1 MVRTLGEE
9 LLATT
14 KKVSKDSRSDAQARK
29 PRSASE
35 KFAENLRKV
44 AAKENLVEIERI
56 RAVAAASQSGMS
68 QREIADLLD
77 TSQPDIHRVLR
88 RVNSGSGIPEVSP
101 NEVVMR
107 ATVGEIS
114 RKAMLDALRNMDYS
128 IGQSDP
134 TGGDG
139 YLAGTWDQ
147 VKRLVGKHFVTES
160 EYERLRL
167 ALRERGFD
175 V

>member
-14 KKVSKDSRSDAQARK
+14 KKGSKSRYDAQARK
-29 PRSASE
+29 LQSSDELA
-35 KFAENLRKV
+35 ANLRKI
-44 AAKENLVEIERI
+44 AAKRNLVEIERI
-56 RAVAAASQSGMS
+56 RVVAAASQSGMR

-88 RVNSGSGIPEVSP
+88 RVNSGSGIPGVSP
-101 NEVVMR
+101 NEIVMR

-114 RKAMLDALRNMDYS
+114 RQEMLDTLRNMDYS
-128 IGQSDP
+128 VGQSDP

-139 YLAGTWDQ
+139 YLAGSWDQ

-160 EYERLRL
+160 EYESLRL
-167 ALRERGFD
+167 TLRERGFG